1 MTRDRYGY
9 RFPDPCSFI
18 VTCPSWFPSWCCR
31 RHHPP
36 DRRVLPTSITSP
48 PGTSLS
54 ENSRLP
60 SWTWAYPGALL
71 PITRASRTLDDFTH
85 QGRSSSRGL
94 LSFRVLLDRPPWVH
108 HPLMRFGPAAGF
120 FCGRRW
126 TSGEGC
132 PPLLKFLPSDV
143 CFR

>member
-1 MTRDRYGY
+1 MDTVVQTLAPSSLPVLHGFLPDVAGGTTRLTEGSYPR
-9 RFPDPCSFI
+9 
-18 VTCPSWFPSWCCR
+18 
-31 RHHPP
+31 
-36 DRRVLPTSITSP
+36 SITST

-60 SWTWAYPGALL
+60 SWTWAYHGALL

-94 LSFRVLLDRPPWVH
+94 LSFRVFLDRPPWDY

-120 FCGRRW
+120 FCGQRW

-132 PPLLKFLPSDV
+132 PPLLKFLPSDL